1 MKDLSL
7 CCVYDNFEKGI
18 DVRNNIEEFLIA
30 AGKKK
35 RPDITLSCYNREY
48 RDIEENFKDTVVI
61 EKDTWGY
68 TNVKVNVDA
77 PFIRIERKILNPMY
91 LQATNMNFLMS
102 LMHQNFT
109 GAIITAE

>member
-35 RPDITLSCYNREY
+35 DRILHYHVITGN
-48 RDIEENFKDTVVI
+48 
-61 EKDTWGY
+61 
-68 TNVKVNVDA
+68 
-77 PFIRIERKILNPMY
+77 
-91 LQATNMNFLMS
+91 
-102 LMHQNFT
+102 T
-109 GAIITAE
+109 GI

>member
-61 EKDTWGY
+61 E
-68 TNVKVNVDA
+68 
-77 PFIRIERKILNPMY
+77 RIHGDIQTLK
-91 LQATNMNFLMS
+91 LM
-102 LMHQNFT
+102 LMLRL
-109 GAIITAE
+109 